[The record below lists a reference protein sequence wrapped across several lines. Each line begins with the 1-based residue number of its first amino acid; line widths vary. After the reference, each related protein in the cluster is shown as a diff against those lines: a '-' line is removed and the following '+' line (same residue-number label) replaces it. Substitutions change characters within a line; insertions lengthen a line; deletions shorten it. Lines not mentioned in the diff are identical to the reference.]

1 MNDPIHIPDS
11 DEDLLKECNVDTFR
25 AGGKGGQHL
34 NKTESAVRLSHL
46 PTGTVVTCQDERSQ
60 LQNKRKCLI
69 QLRGKLE
76 ALNYRPPKR
85 IPTRKPRAAKLKI
98 LETKKKQSL
107 KKQLRKKQKLNL
119 WGFIQKF
126 LQEKHRLTSEK
137 IVEDIVLELGK

>member
-85 IPTRKPRAAKLKI
+85 ILTRKPRAAKLKI
-98 LETKKKQSL
+98 LETKKKQSI
-107 KKQLRKKQKLNL
+107 KKQLRQKPD
-119 WGFIQKF
+119 I
-126 LQEKHRLTSEK
+126 
-137 IVEDIVLELGK
+137 ED

>member
-85 IPTRKPRAAKLKI
+85 IPTKQPRAAMLKI
-98 LETKKKQSL
+98 LETKKKQSI
-107 KKQLRKKQKLNL
+107 N
-119 WGFIQKF
+119 
-126 LQEKHRLTSEK
+126 
-137 IVEDIVLELGK
+137 

>member
-11 DEDLLKECNVDTFR
+11 DKELLKECNVDTFR

-85 IPTRKPRAAKLKI
+85 IPTRKPRVAKLKI
-98 LETKKKQSL
+98 LETKKKQSI
-107 KKQLRKKQKLNL
+107 KKQQNSEQKTKHFDFYQCSEPTIFFIVTKKHKNMSSC
-119 WGFIQKF
+119 I
-126 LQEKHRLTSEK
+126 
-137 IVEDIVLELGK
+137 